1 MINKKLTLSIVI
13 PVFNEE
19 AYLADCL
26 DAIAAQSV
34 PADEVIVVDNNSTD
48 ATAEIA
54 KKYSFVTLIT
64 EQRQHQAFAQK
75 TGFDYASGDILG
87 RIDGDTILPVDWVK
101 KVKAEFGAD
110 QTLQALD
117 GGPDPYDVSSKSIAV
132 AIFKTYHALAGIIAG
147 TKMLWGANTALRADT
162 WRRISGNVLQRAD
175 IWEDYDLAL
184 LIGGK
189 NSIRF
194 IEGLE
199 AGSSFRTAH
208 KPLLKQLEWHL
219 RAIRTFYLQSSLP
232 RTAIM
237 AICWS
242 TLVIMYP
249 LAMLDRF
256 IVKSSPAL
264 KSRQSGIADPTAV
277 VE

>member
-1 MINKKLTLSIVI
+1 MINKKLTLSLVI

-48 ATAEIA
+48 ATAQIA
-54 KKYSFVTLIT
+54 KKYSFVTLIS
-64 EQRQHQAFAQK
+64 EERQHQAFAQK
-75 TGFDYASGDILG
+75 TGFDYALGDILG

-101 KVKAEFGAD
+101 RVKAEFGAD
-110 QTLQALD
+110 PNLEALD

-132 AIFKTYHALAGIIAG
+132 AIFKAYHALAGKIAG
-147 TKMLWGANTALRADT
+147 TKMLWGANTALRAKT
-162 WRRISGNVLQRAD
+162 WRRISDKVLLRDD
-175 IWEDYDLAL
+175 IWEDYDVAL

-189 NSIRF
+189 DSIKF

-208 KPLLKQLEWHL
+208 KPLLKQLEWHF
-219 RAIRTFYLQSSLP
+219 RVIRTFYLQTSLT
-232 RTAIM
+232 RTAVM
-237 AICWS
+237 AACWS
-242 TLVIMYP
+242 TLIIMYP
-249 LAMLDRF
+249 LTMLDRF
-256 IVKSSPAL
+256 IVKSSPAF
-264 KSRQSGIADPTAV
+264 KAGRSNIADPTAIT
-277 VE
+277 E